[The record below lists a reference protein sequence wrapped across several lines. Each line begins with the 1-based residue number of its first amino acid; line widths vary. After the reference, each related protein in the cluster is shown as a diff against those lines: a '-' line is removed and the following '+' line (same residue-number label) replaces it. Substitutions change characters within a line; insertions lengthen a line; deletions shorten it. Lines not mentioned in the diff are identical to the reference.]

1 MGLISNG
8 TTLLDAGALD
18 SGVATG
24 ALVHIKTLT
33 ASGSA
38 DLTFVNGAASVVFDG
53 TYKEYLF
60 TFNDIHPAAVSYF
73 SVNFSDDTSSH
84 SYDLT
89 KTSSSFMTYNDEA
102 NTANSL
108 QYRAAY
114 DLAQGTGIQPLGG
127 DTMGV
132 TNDNCGVGFLTVYD
146 PANTTFVKHFISRFK
161 PNYNAANGSTP
172 YSHDGF
178 TSGYINT
185 TAAVTAVQFK
195 MSTGN
200 IDAGTIK
207 LYGIK

>member
-8 TTLLDAGALD
+8 TTLLDGGSLDAGVAKGAL
-18 SGVATG
+18 T
-24 ALVHIKTLT
+24 HIKTLT

-60 TFNDIHPAAVSYF
+60 TFNDIHPASVSYF

-89 KTSSSFMTYNDEA
+89 KTGSSFVAWHDEA
-102 NTANSL
+102 DTATSL
-108 QYRAAY
+108 QYRSAY

-132 TNDNCGVGFLTVYD
+132 TNDNCGSGYMQVFD
-146 PANTTFVKHFISRFK
+146 PANTTFAKHYISRFK

-178 TSGYINT
+178 TSGYVNT

-200 IDAGTIK
+200 IDSGTIK

>member
-8 TTLLDAGALD
+8 TTLLDSGSLD
-18 SGVATG
+18 ASVATG
-24 ALVHIKTLT
+24 SMILIKTLT
-33 ASGSA
+33 ASSSA
-38 DLTFVNGAASVVFDG
+38 TLSFVNGASSVVFDG
-53 TYKEYLF
+53 TYKKYIF
-60 TFNDIHPAAVSYF
+60 TFNDIHPASVSYF
-73 SVNFSDDTSSH
+73 SVNFSDDTASH
-84 SYDLT
+84 SYDLQ
-89 KTSSSFMTYNDEA
+89 KLSTSFVAWHDEA
-102 NTANSL
+102 DTATSL
-108 QYRAAY
+108 QYRTAY
-114 DLAQGTGIQPLGG
+114 DLALGTGVQPLGG

-185 TAAVTAVQFK
+185 TSAVTAVQFK